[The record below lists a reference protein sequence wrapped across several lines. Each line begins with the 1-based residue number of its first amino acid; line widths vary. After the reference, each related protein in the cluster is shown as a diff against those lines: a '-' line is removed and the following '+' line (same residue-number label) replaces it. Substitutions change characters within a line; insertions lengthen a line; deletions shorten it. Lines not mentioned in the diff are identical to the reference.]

1 MQCLLSCTANDYAV
15 HQSSSTCR
23 YGPRQYSI
31 HEHCRMP
38 PQRNQIKAPALKRH
52 CSKVTR
58 RGDCT
63 PNSSDHDTNHTTQNI
78 HIQTEHQHAW
88 IRQGNRQQHN
98 CPSCATN
105 ARHPTQV
112 PCCLSGCNQETSQPA
127 GHCGFIPAC
136 LFGPDSKTA
145 VQVWLHPKGKA
156 VVSPINRT
164 PLRSY
169 YINRI
174 PRVMTCAGPCD
185 RHCCDCKNSRPSCQ
199 CCCGLADKIHEDPIS
214 DARYVTEDLIS
225 GCSWCCCV
233 PPACQL
239 SLQILQAEGAQV
251 LQAQH
256 LCRNNTPC
264 HFAGQSNIYAGCS

>member
-1 MQCLLSCTANDYAV
+1 MQSPVGSCSVFCPVQRMTMQYTSQAV
-15 HQSSSTCR
+15 HVDTGPDSTAFTNIVECHHR
-23 YGPRQYSI
+23 EI
-31 HEHCRMP
+31 K
-38 PQRNQIKAPALKRH
+38 IKAPALKRH

-98 CPSCATN
+98 CPSCAAN

-112 PCCLSGCNQETSQPA
+112 PCCLSGCDQETSQPA

-136 LFGPDSKTA
+136 LLGPDSKTA
-145 VQVWLHPKGKA
+145 VQVWLHPKGKD
-156 VVSPINRT
+156 VVSPINRI

-169 YINRI
+169 YINRT

-185 RHCCDCKNSRPSCQ
+185 RHCCDCRNSRPSCQ
-199 CCCGLADKIHEDPIS
+199 CCCCCCGLDDKIHEDPIS
-214 DARYVTEDLIS
+214 DARYVTEDPIS
-225 GCSWCCCV
+225 GCSW
-233 PPACQL
+233 
-239 SLQILQAEGAQV
+239 
-251 LQAQH
+251 
-256 LCRNNTPC
+256 
-264 HFAGQSNIYAGCS
+264 